1 MARRR
6 ASRRWLAVVP
16 PIAAKAWSGNAGD
29 ALRPQVVQGR
39 PALVV
44 AWVRLL
50 EPWRFDGRHCHAE
63 TVHDTCSRRGAT
75 WRSGD
80 AADCKSAHPGS
91 IPGVASQGARS

>member
-39 PALVV
+39 PALAV

-50 EPWRFDGRHCHAE
+50 
-63 TVHDTCSRRGAT
+63 
-75 WRSGD
+75 
-80 AADCKSAHPGS
+80 
-91 IPGVASQGARS
+91 